1 MDLMKGFFV
10 LMKKYARLTALAL
23 VAISADA
30 DALEKSSSMQ
40 TTTISKTDDKGVTLR
55 QRTIPWPRSISAEAV
70 AGLKSS
76 AQVPPISTP
85 DIADI
90 AAWRKLIADQNAND
104 ARYIQPVS
112 PEIEVTEEQVAGVK
126 IYRARP
132 RTLPAD
138 DQRLYIEIHGG
149 GLIFGAGAFTRSMG
163 AMDAHNFQTEVI
175 ALDYR
180 VPPDHPFPAAL
191 EDCLAVYAAEVKRRG
206 AHNIIVGGGSA
217 GGNLAAALMLRARQ
231 AGLPMPAALVLQT
244 PEVDL
249 TESGDSFE
257 TLMGLDPVL
266 PSRLTAFNA
275 LYANGHSLEDPLV
288 SPLFGDLT
296 GFPPT
301 LLQSGT
307 RDLFLSNTVRMHR
320 RLREASVAAELHVFE
335 AMPHGG
341 FMGAPED
348 EGVKKELT
356 RFVAAHWPRKAGN

>member
-1 MDLMKGFFV
+1 
-10 LMKKYARLTALAL
+10 
-23 VAISADA
+23 
-30 DALEKSSSMQ
+30 MQ
-40 TTTISKTDDKGVTLR
+40 TKTISKTDDKGVTLS
-55 QRTIPWPRSISAEAV
+55 QRTIPWPKSISPQAV
-70 AGLKSS
+70 SGLRSS
-76 AQVPPISTP
+76 AQVPPISPP
-85 DIADI
+85 DIADA
-90 AAWRKLIADQNAND
+90 AAWRKLIAEQNASD
-104 ARYIQPVS
+104 ARYIQPVG
-112 PEIEVTEEQVAGVK
+112 PDMDVKEETLAGVK
-126 IYRARP
+126 IYRIRP
-132 RTLPAD
+132 RTLPAN

-163 AMDAHNFQTEVI
+163 AMDAQNFQTEVVAI
-175 ALDYR
+175 DYR

-191 EDCLAVYAAEVKRRG
+191 DDCLAVYAAEVKRRG

-275 LYANGHSLEDPLV
+275 LYANGHPLDDPLI

-320 RLREASVAAELHVFE
+320 RLREAGVAAELHIFE

-348 EGVKKELT
+348 EGVNKELA
-356 RFVAAHWPRKAGN
+356 RFVAAHWPRKVGN